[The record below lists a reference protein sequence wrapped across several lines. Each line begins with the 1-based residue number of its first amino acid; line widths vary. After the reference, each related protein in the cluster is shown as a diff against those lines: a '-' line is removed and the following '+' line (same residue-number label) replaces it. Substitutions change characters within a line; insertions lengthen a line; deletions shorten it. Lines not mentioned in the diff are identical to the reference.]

1 MATSGID
8 PQAQPPGRLGQAVL
22 AGIGAAVAGALV
34 WGLIAYLTKHQ
45 FSLMALLIGF
55 AVGTVVVRVAGGA
68 RSPGLGAICAVL
80 AVFGCAL
87 GSLVAEILV
96 LLGHGVP
103 ASVIM
108 ANLNLVLREYPSA
121 VGGLGFV
128 FWLLG
133 AFYGYR
139 IAMGAPAWGRR
150 AARPGLPQG
159 DSQQY
164 GQWPQAGGTAPGPA
178 DSQPA
183 AGTTPAGPAGSQQYG
198 QWPQAD
204 GTAPAEPP
212 AGQRLF
218 FGPPPESLAAG
229 ADPAGPGPADG
240 ADPAASD
247 LAAGADP
254 AGPEPAG
261 PSPAGTDPAAADLA
275 AGADPAGPPPSAPAG

>member
-22 AGIGAAVAGALV
+22 AGIGVAVGGALV
-34 WGLIAYLTKHQ
+34 WGLIAYLIKHQ

-55 AVGTVVVRVAGGA
+55 AVATVVVRVAGGT

-150 AARPGLPQG
+150 ATRPGLPQG

-164 GQWPQAGGTAPGPA
+164 GQWPQADGTAPGPA
-178 DSQPA
+178 DSQLA
-183 AGTTPAGPAGSQQYG
+183 A
-198 QWPQAD
+198 
-204 GTAPAEPP
+204 GTAPAEAPP
-212 AGQRLF
+212 GQRLF
-218 FGPPPESLAAG
+218 FGPPPESPAA
-229 ADPAGPGPADG
+229 G

-247 LAAGADP
+247 LAAG
-254 AGPEPAG
+254 
-261 PSPAGTDPAAADLA
+261 S
-275 AGADPAGPPPSAPAG
+275 DPAGPPPSAPAG